1 MSLMHRRSGDITEN
15 RFASSLQLN
24 EKLDLLGFAA
34 EIGCYP
40 SPEFG
45 GKVVELLRLP
55 SHFFRVL
62 GRPTFSDR
70 KVAAGCFGAW
80 GNREAG

>member
-1 MSLMHRRSGDITEN
+1 MSLMHGHRGDITET
-15 RFASSLQLN
+15 RVASSLQLDQ
-24 EKLDLLGFAA
+24 KLDLFGFAP
-34 EIGCYP
+34 EFGCYP

-62 GRPTFSDR
+62 DRRRRWDR
-70 KVAAGCFGAW
+70 KVAANCCRVW